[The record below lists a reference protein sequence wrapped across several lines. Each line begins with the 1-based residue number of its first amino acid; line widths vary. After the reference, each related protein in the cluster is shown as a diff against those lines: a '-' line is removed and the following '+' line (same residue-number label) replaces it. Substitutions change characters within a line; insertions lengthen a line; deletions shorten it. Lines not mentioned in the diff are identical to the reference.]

1 MRARAMLLALL
12 LLATIPALPSL
23 LVIPAAAGQVTH
35 FGNTG
40 FPGSVN
46 ITFNAAG
53 NDTSTNITLGASSV
67 VTSAAFDVRGWQG
80 PLGSSPDTI
89 GIDVGDDGDLEWY
102 FGGPGNGSFG
112 HVDELSNGWDRVGI
126 NLSSGYNSAYSL
138 RLPLNA
144 TVTSA
149 TINISTLSEM
159 TLSGND
165 VRDSYIDNPNPTWG
179 NSTLKDCNFGN
190 YTITRTGKTVWAN
203 WHIYRSVY
211 WFNLSQLPGATV
223 LDANLS
229 FWVENVATNA
239 NTGLPVASQ
248 YAYRVHPLLKD
259 WVEGLENAAPVQQGP
274 GITWNNAIDNVT
286 GSDYNWTT
294 AGASSSS
301 DKGSSVASVTDS
313 PANLKQNW
321 LTFNSQ
327 SLTDLVQGWANG
339 TVVNQGVLLVGNE
352 NTNKPYGSALTI
364 TGRANSSHGPR
375 LVVVFEGSDDVTA
388 GLDFGDD
395 GNIEWSHAGNLSN
408 GSTTPDL
415 SQSINSLLANST
427 PTFTD
432 SWGNEFVDIP
442 LNVTGNATLVL
453 DGIDVSYD
461 WTPTVTISPQGDLAS
476 EINQHLSNLTADATG
491 NVSIDINVTS
501 GSAGVVELSNLLI
514 ITGDRPPS
522 IGSLNLPSDTFVP
535 NGASYMVGLE
545 VTSYQGLGNLS
556 WVALIPQIQ
565 DVANRPSLIHSLEN
579 STSWVND
586 PGGFVSNLSGQW
598 QPLNADTGQM
608 EWNIEVSWAWP
619 PEQDVIWL
627 AQVGTT
633 DNLHSERFSSWTT
646 DHERRME
653 IDSFHLWDETSPTE
667 GSPEVFTDEWVAG
680 GDQLRVSGTVSF
692 LNVSSHPQPGDM
704 LVELENVS
712 GNGTVDATGAFS
724 IDTQA
729 PAGDRYGGFT
739 VSALIVGDLDT
750 TAPGASLRTFR
761 VDATMPGMMLH
772 SPTGTRVIP
781 DSQQLLNVSIAE
793 TSTASGLADET
804 LQLRWWVEGLHDDG
818 DGIPG
823 ADEYATRP
831 LLREGTS
838 DYFHAYYEDYPNSQ
852 GQSVSLY
859 IEGRDR
865 AGNTLDGGGAGFE
878 EDLHHYTSLVPSP
891 TTLANATLELP
902 GGDVLVPA
910 HAGWLNVTL
919 QDENWIEDLER
930 IVVDM
935 KWGTELTWVQGVGF
949 SSNNPEVQVESFTLT
964 GVGEE
969 VHLNISFSVTPLFD
983 PGISH
988 GQFILRV
995 TDSSGVQ
1002 ELDTGLGWEFNA
1014 DIMLADYYISLA
1026 DDPLHISLE
1035 DDSYVALEA
1044 RLQISGRVRYS
1055 AADLAPPA
1063 DSYLVFM
1070 EVPLDLPLLVEAD
1083 ENGHFSGTMDAHGS
1097 GLYRV
1102 TLEVA
1107 GGPGTVNPAPLAL
1120 RLQVD
1125 DQPPSLIGSEP
1136 AFIPA
1141 NSTTLLLQFDLQEIG
1156 AGMPAGEIPVSCV
1169 IRRGLDTVG
1178 EQVQGA
1184 AIMQI
1189 PGEVSRHQV
1198 NLSFP
1203 PLQADDFLDC
1213 WLDIGDLA
1221 RNQLSGSG
1229 SAPNWPLSLPVVEV
1243 RPDLLASELTL
1254 FPDPP
1259 VFGRNTLVNI
1269 TLVNIGNH
1277 SGEPFMV
1284 SLETLIEHEGRLTV
1298 TEVGQQQVL
1307 LHEQET
1313 TTTISFPW
1321 LPDWEGELDLVVRVD
1336 SDEALAERNEN
1347 NTYSWTITVQ
1357 AAPEGRGFFISQTA
1371 LAIGGVALLLMFCI
1385 GMLLALRHS
1394 REDDDSEEWEEDMAE
1409 NEPDSSIQG
1418 TVQPD
1423 GYEYLEWP
1431 SDSEEWWYR
1440 EDEQDSW
1447 VPWDEV
1453 G

>member
-1 MRARAMLLALL
+1 MLLALL
-12 LLATIPALPSL
+12 LLATIPALPNL
-23 LVIPAAAGQVTH
+23 LVTPAAAGQVTH

-53 NDTSTNITLGASSV
+53 NDTSTNITLGANSV
-67 VTSAAFDVRGWQG
+67 VTSAAFDVRGWPGQ
-80 PLGSSPDTI
+80 LGSSPDTI

-112 HVDELSNGWDRVGI
+112 HVTELANGWERVGLNLSNG
-126 NLSSGYNSAYSL
+126 YNTTYSL

-149 TINISTLSEM
+149 TVNFSTLSEL
-159 TLSGND
+159 TLSGAD
-165 VRDSYIDNPNPTWG
+165 VRDSYLHYPSPAWG
-179 NSTLKDCNFGN
+179 NATYKDCNYGN
-190 YTITRTGKTVWAN
+190 ATINPVGKTEWAN
-203 WHIYRSVY
+203 WHIYRGVY
-211 WFNLSQLPGATV
+211 WFNLSQLPAVTV

-229 FWVENVATNA
+229 FWVDDVVNNA
-239 NTGLPVASQ
+239 NTGQPVTAQHS
-248 YAYRVHPLLKD
+248 YTLRPLLKD
-259 WVEGLENAAPVQQGP
+259 WVEGLEVNIPVQQGP
-274 GITWNNAIDNVT
+274 GVTWINAIDNVT
-286 GSDYNWTT
+286 GSDYAWAS
-294 AGASSSS
+294 AGASGTS
-301 DKGSSVASVTDS
+301 DRGAAVATVTDS
-313 PANLKQNW
+313 PANLEQTW
-321 LTFNSQ
+321 ITFNSQ
-327 SLTDLVQGWANG
+327 SLTNLIQGWVNG
-339 TVVNQGVLLVGNE
+339 STSNQGLLFMGDESTSKPDGSMLKIAARGNS
-352 NTNKPYGSALTI
+352 T
-364 TGRANSSHGPR
+364 HGPR
-375 LVVVFEGSDDVTA
+375 LVVVFEGRDNVTA
-388 GLDFGDD
+388 GLDLGDD
-395 GNIEWSHAGNLSN
+395 GIWEWNHAGNLSN
-408 GSTTPDL
+408 GTTTPDFSASL
-415 SQSINSLLANST
+415 NSLLANAT

-442 LNVTGNATLVL
+442 LNVSGNATLVL
-453 DGIDVSYD
+453 GDIDVSYD
-461 WTPTVTISPQGDLAS
+461 WTPTVTTSPHGNLAT
-476 EINQHLSNLTADATG
+476 EINQHLSNLTPDATG

-501 GSAGVVELSNLLI
+501 GSAGIVELSNLLI
-514 ITGDRPPS
+514 VTGDRPPS
-522 IGSLNLPSDTFVP
+522 IGSLILPPETFVP

-545 VTSYQGLGNLS
+545 VTSYQGLANLS

-565 DVANRPSLIHSLEN
+565 DVANRPSLIHSLDN
-579 STSWVND
+579 GTSWVND

-598 QPLNADTGQM
+598 QPLNADTGRM
-608 EWNIEVSWAWP
+608 EWSIEVGWAWP
-619 PEQDVIWL
+619 PEQDVTWL

-633 DNLHSERFSSWTT
+633 DNLHTERFSSATT

-667 GSPEVFTDEWVAG
+667 GGPEVLTDEWVAG

-692 LNVSSHPQPGDM
+692 LDVSSHPRPGDM

-739 VSALIVGDLDT
+739 VSALIVGDLDAT
-750 TAPGASLRTFR
+750 SPGASVRTFR

-772 SPTGTRVIP
+772 SPTGTRVVP
-781 DSQQLLNVSIAE
+781 ESQQLLNVSIAE

-818 DGIPG
+818 DGIPEV
-823 ADEYATRP
+823 DEYATRP
-831 LLREGTS
+831 LLREGVS
-838 DYFHAYYEDYPNSQ
+838 DYFHAHFEDYPNSQ
-852 GQSVSLY
+852 GQSVSLF
-859 IEGRDR
+859 IEGSDR
-865 AGNTLDGGGAGFE
+865 AGNLLDGGGPGFE
-878 EDLHHYTSLVPSP
+878 EDLHHYISLVPSP

-910 HAGWLNVTL
+910 HAAWLNVTL
-919 QDENWIEDLER
+919 HDENWIEDLER

-935 KWGTELTWVQGVGF
+935 RWGTELTWEQGVGF

-983 PGISH
+983 PGVSH

-1002 ELDTGLGWEFNA
+1002 ALDTGLGWEFNA
-1014 DIMLADYYISLA
+1014 DIMLADYFISLA
-1026 DDPLHISLE
+1026 DDPNHTALE
-1035 DDSYVALEA
+1035 DDGYVALEA
-1044 RLQISGRVRYS
+1044 RLLISGRVRYS

-1070 EVPLDLPLLVEAD
+1070 EVPLDLPLLVQTD
-1083 ENGHFSGTMDAHGS
+1083 EDGHFSGTMDAHGS

-1102 TLEVA
+1102 TLQVA
-1107 GGPGTVNPAPLAL
+1107 GGPGTVYPAPLAL

-1125 DQPPSLIGSEP
+1125 GQPPAIIGSEP

-1141 NSTTLLLQFDLQEIG
+1141 NATTLTLQFDLQEVG

-1169 IRRGLDTVG
+1169 IRRGLETVG

-1184 AIMQI
+1184 ATLQI
-1189 PGEVSRHQV
+1189 SGEVSRHLV

-1203 PLQADDFLDC
+1203 PLLAGDYLDC
-1213 WLDIGDLA
+1213 WLEVGDLA
-1221 RNQLSGSG
+1221 GNQLSGAG

-1254 FPDPP
+1254 FPDSPM
-1259 VFGRNTLVNI
+1259 FGRNTLVNI

-1284 SLETLIEHEGRLTV
+1284 TLETLIQHEGRLTV
-1298 TEVGQQQVL
+1298 SEVGRQQVL
-1307 LHEQET
+1307 LLEGET
-1313 TTTISFPW
+1313 TTTISFAW
-1321 LPDWEGELDLVVRVD
+1321 LPDWEGDLDLVVRVD
-1336 SDEALAERNEN
+1336 ADEALAERDEN

-1357 AAPEGRGFFISQTA
+1357 GAPEGRGFFISQTA
-1371 LAIGGVALLLMFCI
+1371 LAIGGVALLLLFCI
-1385 GMLLALRHS
+1385 GMLFALRH
-1394 REDDDSEEWEEDMAE
+1394 RKEEDESDEWGEDMAE
-1409 NEPDSSIQG
+1409 DEPAPAMQG

-1440 EDEQDSW
+1440 EDAQDPW
-1447 VPWDEV
+1447 APWDED